1 MKAFLVAV
9 AAMVVISVGADML
22 LDRMQ
27 FSSAEVYSKP
37 SVRLGNGPSE

>member
-1 MKAFLVAV
+1 MKAFLVAIV
-9 AAMVVISVGADML
+9 AMVVLSVGADML

-37 SVRLGNGPSE
+37 SVRLENGPSD

>member
-27 FSSAEVYSKP
+27 FTSAEVYSKP
-37 SVRLGNGPSE
+37 SVRLGDAPSE

>member
-9 AAMVVISVGADML
+9 AAMAVISVGADML

-37 SVRLGNGPSE
+37 SVRLGNGSSE